1 MARINASCISICCC
15 SIRCGAICCGWIC
28 CGSVCCASISCATK
42 HSRCRASS
50 TDCCDGC
57 ESLSAEG
64 LHWCYS
70 LWVALNNLWL
80 RNHLLND
87 LWLRNHLV
95 LDLLPKLHHSL
106 AVLHRHPWDLLDHLP
121 GLCHSI
127 LPDDFSCL
135 DLWYLNWNRL
145 LEHMRD
151 FNHLFDNLSLPVRHL
166 LLNDLNCG
174 DRDLSDN
181 IHHLYLWH
189 LNRLFFLHHGGHLHK
204 LLGDQNRDPWDL
216 FGDLLVHVLQ
226 NWLWHLP
233 DHFPGFNLG
242 YFHDLLFINDM
253 RHFNDLL
260 HILDDWLW
268 DLLFN
273 NLYLHSWDL
282 LENFTHLKL
291 RHFND
296 LLLNF
301 HLWHLDNSL
310 YELNDRFRHLLF
322 HLLNDIR
329 WYLLHDLDILDGWHL
344 YDTLLHSNLWHRHR
358 PLNRLN
364 HWLLDMLRHFLD

>member
-15 SIRCGAICCGWIC
+15 SIRCGSICCGWIC

-80 RNHLLND
+80 RNHL
-87 LWLRNHLV
+87 V

-135 DLWYLNWNRL
+135 DLWYLNWNLL

-204 LLGDQNRDPWDL
+204 LLGDLNRDPWDL
-216 FGDLLVHVLQ
+216 FGDLLVLRHGPLCREFHREHLWNFNRSFFLNGDGIRNNLLLVLHDGDWHLLIHIL
-226 NWLWHLP
+226 NDWLWHL
-233 DHFPGFNLG
+233 
-242 YFHDLLFINDM
+242 
-253 RHFNDLL
+253 
-260 HILDDWLW
+260 
-268 DLLFN
+268 
-273 NLYLHSWDL
+273 S
-282 LENFTHLKL
+282 
-291 RHFND
+291 
-296 LLLNF
+296 
-301 HLWHLDNSL
+301 
-310 YELNDRFRHLLF
+310 
-322 HLLNDIR
+322 
-329 WYLLHDLDILDGWHL
+329 
-344 YDTLLHSNLWHRHR
+344 
-358 PLNRLN
+358 
-364 HWLLDMLRHFLD
+364 